1 MLTNDRIKT
10 VRIQEGCSAI
20 HRSDLF
26 PPNKS
31 YSHGRYMGLFMKP
44 TMGYNVNKQYQAY
57 HKVSTQFFTLS

>member
-31 YSHGRYMGLFMKP
+31 YSH
-44 TMGYNVNKQYQAY
+44 
-57 HKVSTQFFTLS
+57 VSENYKLLNAGEIRVG